1 MRLHTDRQLFKDAIN
16 FASRPATDGGLGI
29 SPLFIEKDYWVSRS
43 LKLMAEHDKD
53 GRAVFKGGT
62 SLSKAYGIGAR
73 FSEDID
79 VAISDAWTLS
89 GNQLKNLIRK
99 TARNMTEGLDE
110 IPIPGKTSKGSH
122 YYKAYYHYPQ
132 IM

>member
-16 FASRPATDGGLGI
+16 FASRPTTDGGLGI

-99 TARNMTEGLDE
+99 TAHDMTEGLDE
-110 IPIPGKTSKGSH
+110 IPIRKDKQGLTLL
-122 YYKAYYHYPQ
+122 
-132 IM
+132 

>member
-53 GRAVFKGGT
+53 G
-62 SLSKAYGIGAR
+62 
-73 FSEDID
+73 
-79 VAISDAWTLS
+79 
-89 GNQLKNLIRK
+89 QL
-99 TARNMTEGLDE
+99 
-110 IPIPGKTSKGSH
+110 
-122 YYKAYYHYPQ
+122 
-132 IM
+132 